1 MPVFA
6 FAAASAL
13 LLLSWINMAN
23 EPLKAAVVTD
33 IGMAKLEAAYL
44 AGEKVVISE
53 MALGDSNLVYVEP
66 NSSFIE
72 LVNEFGRQTI
82 NDGNSTD
89 SWINALVYV
98 DSTQFANKSVL
109 EFGLYDSDGDLIVY
123 SSYTPSLVPDIG
135 PNYIQL
141 EIECSVNLYNASA
154 VTLEVTPIYP
164 QATELEMGIAKV
176 ATSEQVEAGTNDSAF
191 LTVKKFLYALDVT
204 QVIDKLVNN
213 LWLKLAARIFPVG
226 AAIPWFTDVAPDGF
240 GMMKG
245 QAFDVETYTE
255 LAAIWPNG
263 IIPDMRGAGVIGK
276 EDGENVGV
284 FEEGEVKNHGHE
296 GSTASST
303 DIGTK
308 TTNTTGA
315 HTHTMGGAVLA
326 QTGGPYLGAGIFNFL
341 TGTTS
346 ASGNHAHSVVI
357 GSHAHTVSVALFGAS
372 KNTINHRKV
381 NWIVRLA

>member
-1 MPVFA
+1 MYTENADIVVA
-6 FAAASAL
+6 KID
-13 LLLSWINMAN
+13 LS
-23 EPLKAAVVTD
+23 T
-33 IGMAKLEAAYL
+33 
-44 AGEKVVISE
+44 
-53 MALGDSNLVYVEP
+53 
-66 NSSFIE
+66 
-72 LVNEFGRQTI
+72 
-82 NDGNSTD
+82 
-89 SWINALVYV
+89 VYV
-98 DSTQFANKSVL
+98 DWEDLDVRIAAHIAEEDPHTQYEHKDNTATDDDIDNQAVTDKHINLPQFWRAL
-109 EFGLYDSDGDLIVY
+109 
-123 SSYTPSLVPDIG
+123 TPSRL
-135 PNYIQL
+135 
-141 EIECSVNLYNASA
+141 
-154 VTLEVTPIYP
+154 
-164 QATELEMGIAKV
+164 
-176 ATSEQVEAGTNDSAF
+176 
-191 LTVKKFLYALDVT
+191 
-204 QVIDKLVNN
+204 IDKL
-213 LWLKLAARIFPVG
+213 WLGLAAKIFPVG
-226 AAIPWFTDVAPDGF
+226 AAIPWFTDVAPTGF

-296 GSTASST
+296 GSTSSST

-326 QTGGPYLGAGIFNFL
+326 QTGGPYLGSGIFNFL

-346 ASGNHAHSVVI
+346 ASGNHAHSIVI
-357 GSHAHTVSVALFGAS
+357 GSHAHTVSIALFGAS

>member
-1 MPVFA
+1 
-6 FAAASAL
+6 
-13 LLLSWINMAN
+13 MAN

-82 NDGNSTD
+82 NDGNTTD

-176 ATSEQVEAGTNDSAF
+176 ATSEQVETGTNDSAF

-226 AAIPWFTDVAPDGF
+226 AAIPWYTDTAPSGF
-240 GMMKG
+240 AMMKG
-245 QAFDVETYTE
+245 QAFNKATYPQ
-255 LAAIWPNG
+255 LAAVFPTG
-263 IIPDMRGAGVIGK
+263 VLPDMRGRAAVGK
-276 EDGENVGV
+276 FDGETVGA
-284 FEEGEVKNHGHE
+284 FEQGEIKSHNHS
-296 GSTASST
+296 GSVTST
-303 DIGTK
+303 DLGTK
-308 TTNTTGA
+308 TTSTNWHDHNLKTNTNPWGDAFAASWIGDNNWLMQGFKGAIGNIATQYANARNSIDSEAHNHTVAIGA
-315 HTHTMGGAVLA
+315 HGHGLAINANGGSR
-326 QTGGPYLGAGIFNFL
+326 N
-341 TGTTS
+341 
-346 ASGNHAHSVVI
+346 
-357 GSHAHTVSVALFGAS
+357 TVD
-372 KNTINHRKV
+372 NIKV

>member
-13 LLLSWINMAN
+13 PLLLWINMAN

-53 MALGDSNLVYVEP
+53 MALGDSNLVYVKP
-66 NSSFIE
+66 NSSFTE
-72 LVNEFGRQTI
+72 LVNEFGRQAI
-82 NDGNSTD
+82 NDGNTTE

-164 QATELEMGIAKV
+164 QATEFEMGIAKV
-176 ATSEQVEAGTNDSAF
+176 ATNALVDAGTNDDTF

-204 QVIDKLVNN
+204 HVIDKLVSN
-213 LWLKLAARIFPVG
+213 LWLKLAAKICPVG
-226 AAIPWFTDVAPDGF
+226 VPLPWPSDIAPEGFAIH
-240 GMMKG
+240 KG
-245 QAFDVETYTE
+245 QAFDKVANPE
-255 LAAIWPNG
+255 LAKLYPDG
-263 IIPDMRGAGVIGK
+263 ILKDLRGMAVVGK
-276 EDGENVGV
+276 K
-284 FEEGEVKNHGHE
+284 EGEIILSYEADQIKQHGHPN
-296 GSTASST
+296 STVSST
-303 DIGTK
+303 DLGSRN
-308 TTNTTGA
+308 TNTTGNHA
-315 HTHTMGGAVLA
+315 HGYPAGTSNGPN
-326 QTGGPYLGAGIFNFL
+326 GPYLDTAHASYGYRY
-341 TGTTS
+341 TTTE
-346 ASGNHAHSVVI
+346 GNHYHSVAI
-357 GSHAHTVSVALFGAS
+357 GSHAHSIAIALFGATE
-372 KNTINHRKV
+372 NTIKNIKF
-381 NWIVRLA
+381 NWIVRMG